1 LQRATEKERV
11 MGRIGLLLLAVFL
24 ISSFGCG
31 RIPQNSQQWYQ
42 RGIRAAQR
50 EKWGTAKESL
60 EKALEGELTPRE
72 QISARITLADAYF
85 NSGDYENAAIA
96 YEEFLELYPAS
107 EKAKDALF
115 NLGIS
120 YVNLIKGPEWDQT
133 FTERALR
140 AFERFLRDYP
150 SDPRR
155 EDAEKMKKLT
165 KMILA
170 EHVVYIGGTY
180 DMIHKF
186 TASAKRYREVMET
199 YRDVEPED
207 RITYLYG
214 RALYYYPVQAEE
226 EIDRLKH
233 SLKKEKKKLRSK
245 DEEERKIAENRIKFI
260 ESDIEMWKRKAK
272 EGKKK
277 GEVVLKNLIEKYP
290 DSPYSRKARKILEG
304 KKIFSVEPVKNP
316 LKRSLWWKIWKTI

>member
-1 LQRATEKERV
+1 
-11 MGRIGLLLLAVFL
+11 MGRIGLFLTLVLFTSVF
-24 ISSFGCG
+24 SCG

-42 RGIRAAQR
+42 RGIRAAQK

-72 QISARITLADAYF
+72 QVVARITLADAYF

-120 YVNLIKGPEWDQT
+120 YLNLVKGPEWDQT
-133 FTERALR
+133 FTVRALN
-140 AFERFLRDYP
+140 AFNRFLRDYP
-150 SDPRR
+150 SDPRANKAKELR
-155 EDAEKMKKLT
+155 RVTKL
-165 KMILA
+165 ILA

-186 TASAKRYREVMET
+186 TASAKRYKEVMDA
-199 YRDVEPED
+199 YGDVEPED
-207 RITYLYG
+207 RLIYLYG
-214 RALYYYPVQAEE
+214 RALYYYPIQAKE

-233 SLKKEKKKLRSK
+233 SLKKEKKKLKSK
-245 DEEERKIAENRIKFI
+245 DEEERKVAENRIKFI
-260 ESDIEMWKRKAK
+260 EADIESWKRKAEEGRK
-272 EGKKK
+272 EG
-277 GEVVLKNLIEKYP
+277 ERVLRSLLEKHP
-290 DSPYSRKARKILEG
+290 DSPYARKAAKILKGE
-304 KKIFSVEPVKNP
+304 KILSVEPVKNP
-316 LKRSLWWKIWKTI
+316 LKRSIWWKIWKTI